1 MASGSSNGTGRT
13 GAVFRPPGS
22 CGDLLDRLA
31 RIGSLYRRHA
41 FLPMAAEVHDLKLA
55 ARAWRFEAVESL
67 AHSLEADLA
76 ATGRSAIVSAYVER
90 MADAIACEDV
100 SPAPMDAMIA
110 SVRARMLCWTAG
122 P

>member
-90 MADAIACEDV
+90 MAEAIACEDV
-100 SPAPMDAMIA
+100 SPAAMDAMIA
-110 SVRARMLCWTAG
+110 SVRARMLC
-122 P
+122 

>member
-76 ATGRSAIVSAYVER
+76 ATGRSAIVSAHEIGRASRRERVGPYV
-90 MADAIACEDV
+90 
-100 SPAPMDAMIA
+100 
-110 SVRARMLCWTAG
+110 
-122 P
+122 

>member
-55 ARAWRFEAVESL
+55 AWAWRFEAVASL
-67 AHSLEADLA
+67 AHRLDAHFAEPC
-76 ATGRSAIVSAYVER
+76 RSALVSAYVAR
-90 MADAIACEDV
+90 IAD
-100 SPAPMDAMIA
+100 SFAPGG
-110 SVRARMLCWTAG
+110 VRAAG
-122 P
+122 WGATKLGSGHA